1 MNSGLQQFSIH
12 LFLLARMKKIHR
24 LLSNCFSPLA
34 LCSVLCVYSSFA
46 QQASSSAPKRV
57 PSVDELISLKSAG
70 SPKISPDGKFVAY
83 TITETDFKQDAYVS
97 HIWLANAATGRL
109 IQLTRGEKSCSQPE
123 WSPDGAW
130 ITFTSA
136 RTGDKT
142 QLFAIRP
149 DGGEAVQLTKS
160 EQGVGAYE
168 WSPDGKQIAFTSTDA
183 PSKQMKDRK
192 EQLGDFDVV
201 RREYTHSHI
210 WTFLVDEAMNTATTG
225 TQRTRGKAYSVGNIA
240 WSPDARQIAFSATA
254 NPDIIQGETND
265 IYLLTL
271 ADTSAGAVKKIVA
284 QPAPDFSPMWSP
296 DGKQIAFVT
305 YMGKTKFYH
314 TNSRIAVM
322 TVNGAGEGA
331 AVKSLTDSFDE
342 QVNPI
347 AWKSD
352 GILFTASQKTN
363 AHLFRL
369 NPQTGNITR
378 LSAPDNLI
386 LGGASVSK
394 DGSQAA
400 FTLASPTSLAEV
412 CVSTLSKF
420 SPKPLTTMTAQA
432 APFLLGSR
440 EVVSW
445 KSKDSTVIEG
455 VLIKP
460 ADFDPKKKYALL
472 CVIHGGPTGID
483 RPVLL
488 QPDARYYPSDIWAS
502 KGALVLKVNYRGSAG
517 YGEKFRQL
525 NVRNL
530 GVGDAWDVLSG
541 VDYLVGKGWVDENR
555 IGCMGWSQGG
565 YISAFLTT
573 HTTRFKALSV
583 GAGISNWATYYYNT
597 DITPFTIQYLGDD
610 PADDPEIYKLTSPM
624 STIKDAKTPT
634 LIQHGENDRR
644 VPIANA
650 YELRQGLE
658 DRGVPVELVVYKGF
672 GHGITKPKAMRAVM
686 QHNLAWFNHYV
697 LGEALQSLSTAGL
710 PVPEGGKK
718 EEKKPEEK
726 K

>member
-1 MNSGLQQFSIH
+1 
-12 LFLLARMKKIHR
+12 MKKIHR
-24 LLSNCFSPLA
+24 LHPICFSLLA
-34 LCSVLCVYSSFA
+34 PCFVLFVYSSFA
-46 QQASSSAPKRV
+46 QQTSSSAPKRV

-83 TITETDFKQDAYVS
+83 TITETDFKQDGYVS
-97 HIWLANAATGRL
+97 HIWLANSATGRL

-136 RTGDKT
+136 RAGDKT

-160 EQGVGAYE
+160 EQGVNGYE
-168 WSPDGKQIAFTSTDA
+168 WSLDGKQIAFTSTDA

-192 EQLGDFDVV
+192 EQLGDFDIV
-201 RREYTHSHI
+201 RREYSHSHI
-210 WTFLVDEAMNTATTG
+210 WTFSVDEAMNTATTG
-225 TQRTRGKAYSVGNIA
+225 TQRTRGTAYSVGNIA
-240 WSPDARQIAFSATA
+240 WSPDAKQIAFSATA

-284 QPAPDFSPMWSP
+284 QPAPDFSPLWSP
-296 DGKQIAFVT
+296 DGKQIAFIS

-314 TNSRIAVM
+314 ANSRIAVI
-322 TVNGAGEGA
+322 TVNGAGEGTPI
-331 AVKSLTDSFDE
+331 KSLTDSFDE

-369 NPQTGNITR
+369 NPQIGNITR

-386 LGGASVSK
+386 LGGASFSK

-400 FTLASPTSLAEV
+400 LMLSSPTSLAEV
-412 CVSTLSKF
+412 CVSALNKF
-420 SPKPLTTMTAQA
+420 SPKPLTTMTTQA

-488 QPDARYYPSDIWAS
+488 QPDARYYPSDIWAA

-583 GAGISNWATYYYNT
+583 GAGISNWATYYQRCRKAPAFRHG
-597 DITPFTIQYLGDD
+597 DIRHFV
-610 PADDPEIYKLTSPM
+610 A
-624 STIKDAKTPT
+624 A
-634 LIQHGENDRR
+634 
-644 VPIANA
+644 
-650 YELRQGLE
+650 
-658 DRGVPVELVVYKGF
+658 
-672 GHGITKPKAMRAVM
+672 
-686 QHNLAWFNHYV
+686 
-697 LGEALQSLSTAGL
+697 
-710 PVPEGGKK
+710 
-718 EEKKPEEK
+718 
-726 K
+726 